1 MNRIRADRQT
11 ESCQEAFRHIL
22 LFSNNMCISHRR
34 VEESNKSI
42 LLNFDLSRPM
52 LGKRSSNAFD
62 TLYL

>member
-1 MNRIRADRQT
+1 MNRIRADRQA
-11 ESCQEAFRHIL
+11 ESFQEAFRHIL

-34 VEESNKSI
+34 VEESKSI

-52 LGKRSSNAFD
+52 LGKRSSNAFE